1 MLLDF
6 IDLKSG
12 TGAVY
17 LRLYNAIY
25 TAVLN
30 GVIKNGEKLP
40 SIREASAQLSVSRTT
55 VENAY
60 LRLCIE
66 GLAESLPQRGYFI
79 RGVLPLR
86 AAKPETIK
94 KYEIRYDF
102 SGKKIDP
109 AAADTDLWKKTVREV
124 LRDTEEL
131 TSYGDPQGE
140 PGLRQVLADY
150 SYKARGVKT
159 AAENIIIGA
168 GVGPLISILCGLM
181 GNKRT
186 VGIESDGFEQAAQ
199 VFKDHSIPCSALKS
213 DTNGVILKELKERNV
228 NTLFLIP
235 SQLAKISITGLSARR
250 NAVAE
255 WAYINE
261 DRLIIEDD
269 YNGELRRNA
278 RRVCAFQSKCPEKTV
293 YIGSFSKLLLPSVR
307 IAYMALPPA
316 LAEKFR
322 KTGGIYNQ
330 TCGKIEQLALQ
341 KYISSGSL
349 EKHLRRLRK
358 LNGIK
363 SKCFEDAANGLFP
376 NADITIFEPSLTALL
391 DLGLKTES
399 VLLCAAAEKCGIKII
414 PSKKEGTVYLC
425 LSGMAEKDIRPALE
439 MLKSIT
445 DQY

>member
-1 MLLDF
+1 MLFDF

-12 TGAVY
+12 SGSVY
-17 LRLYNAIY
+17 QRLY
-25 TAVLN
+25 TAVYTAISS

-40 SIREASAQLSVSRTT
+40 SIREAAAQLSVSRTT

-60 LRLCIE
+60 LKLCIE
-66 GLAESLPQRGYFI
+66 GLAESLPQRGYFV
-79 RGVLPLR
+79 RGVLPIK
-86 AAKPETIK
+86 AAKTEEIK

-140 PGLRQVLADY
+140 PGLRRVLADY

-159 AAENIIIGA
+159 LPENIVIGA
-168 GVGPLISILCGLM
+168 GVGPLLSILCGLM
-181 GNKRT
+181 GTERT
-186 VGIESDGFEQAAQ
+186 VGIEGDGFEQAAQ
-199 VFKDHSIPCSALKS
+199 IFRDHSVPCSMLKS
-213 DTNGVILKELKERNV
+213 DTNGVILKELNVSGV

-255 WAYINE
+255 WAAAE
-261 DRLIIEDD
+261 ERRLIIEDD
-269 YNGELRRNA
+269 YNGELRRSA
-278 RRVCAFQSKCPEKTV
+278 RAVTAFQSKCPEKTV

-307 IAYMALPPA
+307 IAYMALPGV

-322 KTGGIYNQ
+322 QTGGVYNQ

-363 SKCFEDAANGLFP
+363 SKRFEDAANGLFP
-376 NADITIFEPSLTALL
+376 KAEITVFEPSLTFLL
-391 DLGLKTES
+391 DFGIKTES
-399 VLLCAAAEKCGIKII
+399 EVLCAAAEKGGIKII
-414 PSKKEGTVYLC
+414 PSKKAGAVYLC
-425 LSGMAEKDIRPALE
+425 LAGIAENDICPALE
-439 MLKSIT
+439 MLKSIIF
-445 DQY
+445 